1 MIYSKNRQRIQPNLG
16 PLILLLLFLFFFI
29 SWTPRLHCLD
39 VRLRLL
45 PSSLSL
51 FLYFFFIFFFSGLP
65 SFRRER
71 LGQVLVIDLENLVVC
86 FNSKGINDRI
96 IVKPLFLILLLLLLF
111 FLNPS
116 TSKVLIITIELFVLN
131 DYMNLRERERKK
143 KGAEEYEILEILA
156 VKRSGV
162 FSRCPFHL

>member
-1 MIYSKNRQRIQPNLG
+1 M
-16 PLILLLLFLFFFI
+16 
-29 SWTPRLHCLD
+29 
-39 VRLRLL
+39 
-45 PSSLSL
+45 
-51 FLYFFFIFFFSGLP
+51 
-65 SFRRER
+65 
-71 LGQVLVIDLENLVVC
+71 LVIDLENLVVC